1 MSDALAEREAGGKA
15 GFPVRRKFARGTSI
29 FKEGER
35 ADCAYILESGKVEI
49 YKVIGGRRVTLG
61 VIEQWGIFGEL
72 GLIDDSPRMAGAYVS
87 EPAVCMV
94 VSKESVNRLLDD
106 APQGLQ
112 TLIHSLVQVIRTAGT
127 NLAEARFQLL
137 ERQKLG

>member
-1 MSDALAEREAGGKA
+1 
-15 GFPVRRKFARGTSI
+15 
-29 FKEGER
+29 
-35 ADCAYILESGKVEI
+35 
-49 YKVIGGRRVTLG
+49 
-61 VIEQWGIFGEL
+61 
-72 GLIDDSPRMAGAYVS
+72 MAGSYVS
-87 EPAVCMV
+87 ESAVCMV